1 MKTNNPGIPGFS
13 ELGRLLPQEEM
24 LEVAVNRS
32 NLQIGIPRET
42 TFQETRVA
50 LIPEAVQLLVNNG
63 HNVVVETNAGKAA
76 NYDDRAY
83 SEAGAQI
90 AYDTKS
96 VFQSNIVLKIAPPSL
111 EEIEMMGKKQT
122 LFSALQMT
130 VQPENYI
137 AKLMANKVTAVS
149 FDFIKDKTGTYPVVR
164 TMSEIAG
171 NMAILLGSEYLS
183 GFNGGGRAAMLGGI
197 SGVPPTEVVIIGA
210 GTVGEYAARAAI
222 GLGASVKVF
231 DNSLYRLRRLQ
242 NHIGARIYTS
252 IIQPTVLAKALKDAD
267 LAIGA
272 IRAKE
277 GRTPCVVTE
286 DMVEQMK
293 QGAVIVDVSIDQ
305 GGCFETS
312 RVTNHTTPTFK
323 KHGVIHYCVPN
334 IASRVSNTASY
345 ALSNIFAPI
354 LLRIGESG
362 GIERFLKR
370 DAGVRNGVYIYN
382 GMLTNK
388 FIGESLSLPY
398 KDLDLLMGL
407 LGSPI

>member
-1 MKTNNPGIPGFS
+1 MKTDKPGLPGFS

-24 LEVAVNRS
+24 LEVAHHRS
-32 NLQIGIPRET
+32 ALQIGIPKET

-50 LIPEAVQLLVNNG
+50 LVPEAVSLLVSNG

-76 NYDDRAY
+76 NYDDRLY

-90 AYDTKS
+90 AYDTKT
-96 VFQSNIVLKIAPPSL
+96 VFQSHIVLKIAPPSL
-111 EEIEMMGKKQT
+111 EEIEMMGKKTT

-137 AKLMANKVTAVS
+137 AKLMSNKVTAVS
-149 FDFIKDKTGTYPVVR
+149 FDFIKDKAGIFPVVR
-164 TMSEIAG
+164 SMSEIAG
-171 NMAILLGSEYLS
+171 NMSILVGSEYLS
-183 GFNGGGRAAMLGGI
+183 GFNSGGRAAMLGGI

-242 NHIGARIYTS
+242 NDLGTRIYTS
-252 IIQPTVLAKALKDAD
+252 IIQPTVLAKALKEAD

-286 DMVEQMK
+286 EMVEQMK
-293 QGAVIVDVSIDQ
+293 SGAVIVDVSIDQ

-312 RVTNHTTPTFK
+312 RVTNHTTPIFK
-323 KHGVIHYCVPN
+323 KHGVVHYCVPN
-334 IASRVSNTASY
+334 IASRVSYTASY

-354 LLRIGESG
+354 LLKIGESG

-382 GMLTNK
+382 GILTNK
-388 FIGESLSLPY
+388 FIGESLNIPY
-398 KDLDLLMGL
+398 KDLDLLMAAW
-407 LGSPI
+407 

>member
-1 MKTNNPGIPGFS
+1 MKTDKPGLPGFS

-24 LEVAVNRS
+24 LEVVHQRS
-32 NLQIGIPRET
+32 ALQIGIPKET

-50 LIPEAVQLLVNNG
+50 LVPEAVSLLVSNG
-63 HNVVVETNAGKAA
+63 HNVVVESNAGKAA
-76 NYDDRAY
+76 NYDDRLY

-90 AYDTKS
+90 VYDTKS
-96 VFQSNIVLKIAPPSL
+96 VFQSHIVLKIAPPSL
-111 EEIEMMGKKQT
+111 EEIEMMGKKTT

-149 FDFIKDKTGTYPVVR
+149 FDFIKDKAGIFPVVR
-164 TMSEIAG
+164 SMSEIAG
-171 NMAILLGSEYLS
+171 NMSMLIGSEYLS
-183 GFNGGGRAAMLGGI
+183 GFNSAGRAAMLGGI

-210 GTVGEYAARAAI
+210 GTVGEYAARAAL

-242 NHIGARIYTS
+242 NDLGARIYTS
-252 IIQPTVLAKALKDAD
+252 IIQPTVLAKALKEAD

-286 DMVEQMK
+286 EMVEQM
-293 QGAVIVDVSIDQ
+293 QSGAVIVDVSIDQ

-312 RVTNHTTPTFK
+312 RVTNHTTPVFK
-323 KHGVIHYCVPN
+323 KHGVVHYCVPN
-334 IASRVSNTASY
+334 IASRVSYTASY

-354 LLRIGESG
+354 LLKIGESG
-362 GIERFLKR
+362 GMERFLKR

-382 GMLTNK
+382 GILTNK
-388 FIGESLSLPY
+388 FIGESLNIPY
-398 KDLDLLMGL
+398 KDLDLLMAAW
-407 LGSPI
+407 

>member
-1 MKTNNPGIPGFS
+1 MKTDKPGLPGFS

-24 LEVAVNRS
+24 LEVVHQRS
-32 NLQIGIPRET
+32 ALQIGIPKET

-50 LIPEAVQLLVNNG
+50 LVPEAVSLLVSNG
-63 HNVVVETNAGKAA
+63 HNVVVESNAGKAA
-76 NYDDRAY
+76 NYDDRLY

-90 AYDTKS
+90 VYDTKS
-96 VFQSNIVLKIAPPSL
+96 VFQSHIVLKIAPPSL
-111 EEIEMMGKKQT
+111 EEIEMMGKKTT

-149 FDFIKDKTGTYPVVR
+149 FDFIKDKAGIFPVVR
-164 TMSEIAG
+164 SMSEIAG
-171 NMAILLGSEYLS
+171 NMSMLIGSEYLS
-183 GFNGGGRAAMLGGI
+183 GFNSNGRAAMLGGI

-210 GTVGEYAARAAI
+210 GTVGEYAARAAL

-242 NHIGARIYTS
+242 NDLGARIYTS
-252 IIQPTVLAKALKDAD
+252 IIQPTVLAKALKEAD

-286 DMVEQMK
+286 EMVEQM
-293 QGAVIVDVSIDQ
+293 QSGAVIVDVSIDQ

-312 RVTNHTTPTFK
+312 RVTNHTTPVFK
-323 KHGVIHYCVPN
+323 KHGVVHYCVPN
-334 IASRVSNTASY
+334 IASRVSYTASY

-354 LLRIGESG
+354 LLKIGESG
-362 GIERFLKR
+362 GMERFLKR

-382 GMLTNK
+382 GILTNK
-388 FIGESLSLPY
+388 FIGESLNIPY
-398 KDLDLLMGL
+398 KDLDLLMAAW
-407 LGSPI
+407 

>member
-1 MKTNNPGIPGFS
+1 MQHS
-13 ELGRLLPQEEM
+13 
-24 LEVAVNRS
+24 A
-32 NLQIGIPRET
+32 LQIGIPKET

-50 LIPEAVQLLVNNG
+50 LVPEAVSLLVSNG

-76 NYDDRAY
+76 NYDDRLY

-90 AYDTKS
+90 AYDTKT
-96 VFQSNIVLKIAPPSL
+96 VFQSDIILKIAPPSL

-149 FDFIKDKTGTYPVVR
+149 FDFIKDKAGIFPVVR
-164 TMSEIAG
+164 SMSEIAG
-171 NMAILLGSEYLS
+171 NMSMLVGAEYLS
-183 GFNGGGRAAMLGGI
+183 GFNSGGRAAMLGGI

-242 NHIGARIYTS
+242 NDLGTRIYTS
-252 IIQPTVLAKALKDAD
+252 IIQPTVLAKALKEAD

-286 DMVEQMK
+286 EMVEQMK
-293 QGAVIVDVSIDQ
+293 QGSVIVDVSIDQ

-354 LLRIGESG
+354 LLKIGESG
-362 GIERFLKR
+362 GIERFIKR
-370 DAGVRNGVYIYN
+370 DQGVRNGVYIYN
-382 GMLTNK
+382 GILTNK
-388 FIGESLSLPY
+388 FIGDSLNIPY
-398 KDLDLLMGL
+398 KDLDLL
-407 LGSPI
+407 IAAW